1 MTRPLLALGVSL
13 LLFASSPVPVL
24 TQNLTADQ
32 LSAVKAALWR
42 GAQQSWE
49 LGTECEA
56 LTESNAPAYAVFNSS
71 LPPPSSPLPSSLA
84 PVLAIAHDV
93 VRNQSNISGPAPLVY
108 TPDGAAGDPASLGV
122 AVLLANWTG
131 AGAQDGLDYARAA
144 QGQLAYTLDVV
155 PRTNDGAISHRIE
168 QVELWS
174 DSVYMVPPF
183 LAYYGALSANES
195 LLSEA
200 YTQIKL
206 YRQYL
211 YDSGPGLWKHIVL
224 GNATDPGHWSTG
236 NGWAAAGMLRV
247 LATMQ
252 HSQYAGKMKS
262 EMKDLVD
269 WVQDIHNGMYATLVR
284 SPSFRRNSPSLIHPI
299 SSRARSRSL
308 APPRSATAHRT
319 SRATCSRTTQTTRA
333 RSRTRAARRSSRARC
348 TASRSRPA
356 CTRTCRSPSAAGR
369 RCPARGTSRCGAR
382 ATAPARRSP
391 ALHRRRRP
399 RSPRNSPPPSRRHR
413 RARPPRLRARAPR
426 LPRRRRRRGRASRT
440 STRRCGSRR
449 WSTRTTGR
457 GRARRRP
464 RGRRSSSRCT
474 RRGRSGSTRA
484 RRGRM
489 PRAACGSAAARR
501 CGLLRWSG
509 WCSRGACCEAAWTG
523 GKGGGLWLHPRTVT
537 AAVLLLYCRGDRAR
551 GVTYCIQAT
560 LPFLSVLLWT
570 YVLYSSV

>member
-269 WVQDIHNGMYATLVR
+269 WVQDIHNGMYATL
-284 SPSFRRNSPSLIHPI
+284 NQ
-299 SSRARSRSL
+299 SSYLFTNYADDARTFADASSTALL
-308 APPRSATAHRT
+308 ASTVYRLAL
-319 SRATCSRTTQTTRA
+319 
-333 RSRTRAARRSSRARC
+333 
-348 TASRSRPA
+348 
-356 CTRTCRSPSAAGR
+356 AAGVHTHLPLAE
-369 RCPARGTSRCGAR
+369 RCREALSGQGNVAVWGTGDGAGAALTSTAPSSAPSQPAKFSSSVASTPSSTTTAPSSTSPAPS
-382 ATAPARRSP
+382 ATAPAPGAGLAHFDAEMWLAPVVDPDNWARQGAASP
-391 ALHRRRRP
+391 EGQAFVVEMY
-399 RSPRNSPPPSRRHR
+399 
-413 RARPPRLRARAPR
+413 AAWQEWVDAGAP
-426 LPRRRRRRGRASRT
+426 GAN
-440 STRRCGSRR
+440 
-449 WSTRTTGR
+449 
-457 GRARRRP
+457 
-464 RGRRSSSRCT
+464 
-474 RRGRSGSTRA
+474 
-484 RRGRM
+484 
-489 PRAACGSAAARR
+489 AACGLRLGGGSAVWAAAMV
-501 CGLLRWSG
+501 GVVL
-509 WCSRGACCEAAWTG
+509 AG
-523 GKGGGLWLHPRTVT
+523 G
-537 AAVLLLYCRGDRAR
+537 VL
-551 GVTYCIQAT
+551 
-560 LPFLSVLLWT
+560 
-570 YVLYSSV
+570 